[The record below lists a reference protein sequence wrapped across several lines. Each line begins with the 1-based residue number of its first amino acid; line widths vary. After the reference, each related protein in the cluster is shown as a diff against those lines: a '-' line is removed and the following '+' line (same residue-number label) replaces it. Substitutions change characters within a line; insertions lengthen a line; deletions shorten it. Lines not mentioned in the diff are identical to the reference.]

1 MVPYFGLITLDLWR
15 VVYQFQ
21 PSNGC
26 PTEARYHRLYA
37 AWFFNFNLQMVAQ
50 QGLDTTGFMPRGSSI
65 STYKWL
71 PNCGS
76 IPPALCRVVLQFQPT
91 NGCPTA
97 ARYHRLYAAWFFNFN
112 LSFRMEI
119 SPKIMRLK
127 LKYHTA

>member
-1 MVPYFGLITLDLWR
+1 
-15 VVYQFQ
+15 
-21 PSNGC
+21 
-26 PTEARYHRLYA
+26 
-37 AWFFNFNLQMVAQ
+37 
-50 QGLDTTGFMPRGSSI
+50 MPRGSSI

-112 LSFRMEI
+112 LQMVAQLRLDTTRFILRGSSI
-119 SPKIMRLK
+119 STYKWLPTFGPITQRFNLMSLH
-127 LKYHTA
+127 LYHNKVLP